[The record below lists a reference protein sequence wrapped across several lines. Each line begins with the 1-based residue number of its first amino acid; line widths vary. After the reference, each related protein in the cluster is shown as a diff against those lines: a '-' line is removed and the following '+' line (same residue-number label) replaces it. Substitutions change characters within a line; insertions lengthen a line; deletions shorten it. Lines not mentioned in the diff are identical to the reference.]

1 MLRIIR
7 QVFCFHVWE
16 YESDMFNQKE
26 CRKCGKIKC
35 LQPCRLTGFSFFG
48 VFMNRKQKKAK
59 RLIARAH
66 TKKQAQIYMTPKEK
80 QDIYEWNTAHNELH
94 EESMEGFEEPQF
106 IKGFKVGIWLAFCAA
121 IIWIFW
127 HFLG

>member
-1 MLRIIR
+1 MFVALSFDG
-7 QVFCFHVWE
+7 VF
-16 YESDMFNQKE
+16 
-26 CRKCGKIKC
+26 
-35 LQPCRLTGFSFFG
+35 FFG

-59 RLIARAH
+59 RLKAKAH
-66 TKKQAQIYMTPKEK
+66 TQLQAQVYMTPKEK

-94 EESMEGFEEPQF
+94 EEFMEGFEEPQF

>member
-1 MLRIIR
+1 MFVALSFDG
-7 QVFCFHVWE
+7 VF
-16 YESDMFNQKE
+16 
-26 CRKCGKIKC
+26 
-35 LQPCRLTGFSFFG
+35 FFG
-48 VFMNRKQKKAK
+48 VIMNRKQKKAK
-59 RLIARAH
+59 RLKAKAH
-66 TKKQAQIYMTPKEK
+66 TQQQAQVYMTPKEK

-94 EESMEGFEEPQF
+94 EEFMEGFEEPQF